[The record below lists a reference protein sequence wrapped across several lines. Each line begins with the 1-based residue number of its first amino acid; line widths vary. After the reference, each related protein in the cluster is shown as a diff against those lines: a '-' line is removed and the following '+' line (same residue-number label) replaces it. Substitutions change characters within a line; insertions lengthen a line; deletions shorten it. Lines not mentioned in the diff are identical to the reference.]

1 MKRYTLLPLLA
12 VSVLALNACGDKKDN
27 PPPQDTPIVV
37 KPAIKE
43 QKREQTKIQMQLPDF
58 TQLVEEVGASV
69 VNIQSHRENA
79 GNSSFN
85 DLFSFGFGDEEI
97 DPFFDFFRR
106 FQPDEKED
114 AVDNGSGF
122 IISNDGYILTNA
134 HVVKDA
140 DSVKVMLTDKRVY
153 AAKIIGTD
161 TATDTALLKIE
172 AQDLP
177 MVKIGNP
184 KDLKVGEWVAAIGS
198 PFGFENT
205 VTAGIVSAKKRAL
218 SGENYIPFIQTDVA
232 INPGNSGGPLFNL
245 YGEVVG
251 MNSQIYTRSGG
262 FMGISFAVPIDVAIG
277 VSEQLKKTGTV
288 KRGQLGIIIQ
298 EVSYD
303 LATAFGLDRPR
314 GALVTK
320 ILPDSPAIKTDLK
333 AGDII
338 LAVNGEVVEV
348 SSDLPLII
356 GPTPPNSVVK
366 LTVWRKGN
374 SFEVETTVSELGA
387 SATQATERPQRGYAV
402 PNDQSSFTLPEIGI
416 TLAPLDK
423 VSATRYQLE
432 NGGLMVVKAEKLAKK
447 SGLQHGDVIVSVG
460 QNPVSDEATFKNA
473 IAGYNNI
480 APLYIMRGKQSLYLP
495 LALK

>member
-1 MKRYTLLPLLA
+1 MKRYTLLPLFA
-12 VSVLALNACGDKKDN
+12 VLVLALNACSDKKDN
-27 PPPQDTPIVV
+27 QPRQDKPIVI
-37 KPAIKE
+37 KPAVKE
-43 QKREQTKIQMQLPDF
+43 HKRETKMHMQLPDF
-58 TQLVEEVGASV
+58 TQLVEEVGESV
-69 VNIQSHRENA
+69 VNIQSHRENTS
-79 GNSSFN
+79 NSSLDN
-85 DLFSFGFGDEEI
+85 LFSFGFGDEDT

-106 FQPDEKED
+106 FQPDDKDEEM
-114 AVDNGSGF
+114 VDNGSGF
-122 IISNDGYILTNA
+122 IISADGYILTNA

-140 DSVKVMLTDKRVY
+140 DSVKVTLTNKRVY

-161 TATDTALLKIE
+161 TASDTALLKID

-198 PFGFENT
+198 PFGFENS

-245 YGEVVG
+245 FGEVVG
-251 MNSQIYTRSGG
+251 INSQIYTRSGG

-277 VSEQLKKTGTV
+277 VSEQLKKTGAV

-338 LAVNGEVVEV
+338 LSVNGEEVEV

-366 LTVWRKGN
+366 LLVWRKGKT
-374 SFEVETTVSELGA
+374 FEVETVISELGA
-387 SATQATERPQRGYAV
+387 SATQATEKPQRDYAV
-402 PNDQSSFTLPEIGI
+402 PNDQSSFTLPEIGL

-447 SGLQHGDVIVSVG
+447 SGLQHGDIIVSVG
-460 QNPVSDEATFKNA
+460 QAMVTDESTFKNA
-473 IAGYNNI
+473 MAGYNNI
-480 APLYIMRGKQSLYLP
+480 APLYIMRGKQSLFLP
-495 LALK
+495 LMLK

>member
-1 MKRYTLLPLLA
+1 
-12 VSVLALNACGDKKDN
+12 
-27 PPPQDTPIVV
+27 
-37 KPAIKE
+37 
-43 QKREQTKIQMQLPDF
+43 
-58 TQLVEEVGASV
+58 
-69 VNIQSHRENA
+69 
-79 GNSSFN
+79 
-85 DLFSFGFGDEEI
+85 
-97 DPFFDFFRR
+97 
-106 FQPDEKED
+106 
-114 AVDNGSGF
+114 
-122 IISNDGYILTNA
+122 
-134 HVVKDA
+134 
-140 DSVKVMLTDKRVY
+140 
-153 AAKIIGTD
+153 
-161 TATDTALLKIE
+161 
-172 AQDLP
+172 
-177 MVKIGNP
+177 
-184 KDLKVGEWVAAIGS
+184 
-198 PFGFENT
+198 
-205 VTAGIVSAKKRAL
+205 
-218 SGENYIPFIQTDVA
+218 
-232 INPGNSGGPLFNL
+232 
-245 YGEVVG
+245 
-251 MNSQIYTRSGG
+251 
-262 FMGISFAVPIDVAIG
+262 
-277 VSEQLKKTGTV
+277 QLKKTGTV

-320 ILPDSPAIKTDLK
+320 IMPDSPAIKTDLK

-387 SATQATERPQRGYAV
+387 SATQATEKPQRGYAV
-402 PNDQSSFTLPEIGI
+402 PNDQSSFTLPEIGL

-495 LALK
+495 LMLK